1 MWLNKPQEKE
11 KECSEMA
18 ILNVL
23 ADLEA
28 EEESLFGM
36 EERWEIWE
44 SHLVILVEISKA
56 SERELPVIEAK
67 TW

>member
-1 MWLNKPQEKE
+1 MNKPPEKE
-11 KECSEMA
+11 KECSEKA

-36 EERWEIWE
+36 EKRLEIWG
-44 SHLVILVEISKA
+44 SHLVILVEVPKA
-56 SERELPVIEAK
+56 SERELPEIEAK